1 MEKGQAGVDPSIMKD
16 PETRELLKKLEG
28 ILGPQGNGAVREGAR
43 TLRWTRE
50 PHRRSS
56 SRSRTMVWTAQTST
70 LGPPLVVEHG
80 DICLGLYGEDSW
92 WPLRVQTDGRA
103 ARLGPTVEV
112 VFFGNTQTNR
122 WARNKL
128 RPFSDLHSIPSH
140 SMPKRCAAPGCR
152 VGCARVRD
160 ASRPP
165 DGAAFQTAIKEASE
179 WIAAAATIAAAP
191 PPESTSQGVFSSR
204 SVWTGEVW
212 VAEERRH
219 CSQGE
224 ELTKDGGVYKQA
236 WTSKEDQSLLQLVSH
251 HGPRAWAEI
260 ADKLPGRIGKQ
271 CRERY
276 SPSPPSLSPPP
287 LLTLL
292 PFPCP
297 HHLPPGVCA
306 QVAPPR
312 VPLGQH
318 GGVDRG
324 GRPEASEASTADG
337 DQMGQD
343 RNDVPRPHGQRDQEP
358 LELED
363 APYPETAAEGRP
375 DEWWHRPRAG
385 ACSSSATPSN
395 ASTERN

>member
-1 MEKGQAGVDPSIMKD
+1 M
-16 PETRELLKKLEG
+16 
-28 ILGPQGNGAVREGAR
+28 
-43 TLRWTRE
+43 
-50 PHRRSS
+50 
-56 SRSRTMVWTAQTST
+56 
-70 LGPPLVVEHG
+70 
-80 DICLGLYGEDSW
+80 
-92 WPLRVQTDGRA
+92 
-103 ARLGPTVEV
+103 
-112 VFFGNTQTNR
+112 
-122 WARNKL
+122 
-128 RPFSDLHSIPSH
+128 
-140 SMPKRCAAPGCR
+140 
-152 VGCARVRD
+152 
-160 ASRPP
+160 
-165 DGAAFQTAIKEASE
+165 
-179 WIAAAATIAAAP
+179 
-191 PPESTSQGVFSSR
+191 
-204 SVWTGEVW
+204 
-212 VAEERRH
+212 AEERRH

-292 PFPCP
+292 PCPCP

-358 LELED
+358 VELED
-363 APYPETAAEGRP
+363 APHPAAATQGAGEQHSSRSTSSLVPVGAVLPALTLYPRP
-375 DEWWHRPRAG
+375 SGQRACRPGGASGCCHRPRG
-385 ACSSSATPSN
+385 LSTPSPCN
-395 ASTERN
+395 NRS